1 MRRFCSG
8 VILMF
13 AFASGIAQAATF
25 TVTSIADSGAGTL
38 RNAINLANTTPG
50 TDTIA
55 FNIPGSGVH
64 SITPLT
70 VLPTITEAVLIDGY
84 SQNGA
89 GANTLAL
96 GDNAVILI
104 ELNGNGAAFAGLVI
118 TGGNTTVRGLAI
130 NRFNGN
136 GPANGITITT
146 NGGNHIEGCF
156 IGLNAAGTS
165 DLSNSRIGIDVESA
179 GNTIGGTA
187 PSARNL
193 ILSAQLGIWLPPD
206 NAGGNIIQ
214 GNYIGTDKTG
224 NTGLNTTSF
233 VEIKTPSNMFGGT
246 APGSRNVL
254 GANSGLSLNGANSLN
269 ANGNI
274 VQGNYIGVK
283 ADGTGVLSNNGGGIN
298 MLYSGNNLIGG
309 TSAAARNVIAVQGTP
324 LSIAGVNGT
333 NNTVQGNFIGINP
346 AGTAAMGGVNAGDVT
361 VQSDSNL

>member
-1 MRRFCSG
+1 
-8 VILMF
+8 MF

-25 TVTSIADSGAGTL
+25 TVTSTADSGAGTL
-38 RNAINLANTTPG
+38 RNAITLANTTPG
-50 TDTIA
+50 DDTIA

-70 VLPTITEAVLIDGY
+70 VLPTITEAVVIDGY
-84 SQNGA
+84 SQAGA
-89 GANTLAL
+89 SANTLAV

-146 NGGNHIEGCF
+146 NGGNLIVGCF

-187 PSARNL
+187 PAARNL
-193 ILSAQLGIWLPPD
+193 ILSAQIGIWLPPD

-224 NTGLNTTSF
+224 NVGLNTTSF
-233 VEIKTPSNMFGGT
+233 VEIKTPTNMFGGT

-274 VQGNYIGVK
+274 VQGNYIGVR

-324 LSIAGVNGT
+324 LV
-333 NNTVQGNFIGINP
+333 
-346 AGTAAMGGVNAGDVT
+346 
-361 VQSDSNL
+361 